1 MTGRIALLILGIAAA
16 AGAATAPPARAQC
29 RLCEKPTTQRP
40 EAGGEGVISLQVE
53 TGLDFDRL
61 VRIAPGEGSATLLPD
76 GSRQVSGTIV
86 AISGKAMVG
95 HVRIRGE
102 AGRSVLIE
110 LPERVELY
118 SIGGSRITID
128 EIVSD
133 LPASPRLDGSGALT
147 FRFGGRL
154 RVTGDADGE
163 FRGDVPITVEYL

>member
-1 MTGRIALLILGIAAA
+1 MTGRTALLLFGIVAA
-16 AGAATAPPARAQC
+16 AGGALAAPARAQC
-29 RLCEKPTTQRP
+29 RLCEQPTTQRP
-40 EAGGEGVISLQVE
+40 EAEPKGAISLQVE

-102 AGRSVLIE
+102 AGRSLVVE

-118 SIGGSRITID
+118 SVGGSRITID

-133 LPASPRLDGSGALT
+133 LPASPRLNGGGVLT

-154 RVTGDADGE
+154 TVDGEAEGE